1 MSGTKRM
8 QERTQN
14 RMPKRI
20 QKRTRKRTQKRPG
33 GGRFPVLAVILIAA
47 GVILMAVSVPLGDV
61 RALFNKA
68 THICLECIGIG

>member
-20 QKRTRKRTQKRPG
+20 QKRPG